1 MRNLL
6 NMLIPATR
14 VRVLDPHTDLMS
26 REWYTFFLTTQ
37 NILMQILSIPVTKT
51 ANFTVSTGETWLIN
65 NKAGSTCVVT
75 LPPAADS
82 ARQMLHFQNY
92 QAQNLVSA
100 SSNVVPKSGGA
111 AGTAIL
117 PNVAGST
124 ATLISDGVVWRIVQ

>member
-37 NILMQILSIPVTKT
+37 NILMQMLSIPVTKT

-65 NKAGSTCVVT
+65 NKTGSTCVVT
-75 LPPAADS
+75 LPSAADS

-92 QAQNLVSA
+92 QAQNLVSS

>member
-14 VRVLDPHTDLMS
+14 VRVLEPYTDIMS
-26 REWYTFFLTTQ
+26 REWYTFFLATQ
-37 NILMQILSIPVTKT
+37 NILLQILSIPVTKT
-51 ANFTVSTGETWLIN
+51 ADFTVAAGETWLIN

-75 LPPAADS
+75 LPSVTDS
-82 ARQMLHFQNY
+82 ARQILHFQNY

-100 SSNVVPKSGGA
+100 SSNVVPKAGGA

-124 ATLISDGVVWRIVQ
+124 ATLICDGNVWRIVQ